1 MNFKSDGELVRMAL
15 KNSDNFVYL
24 VERYESRLIR
34 YVLRISSFDV
44 ATAEDVV
51 QDVFISVYKNL
62 NDFDRDLSFSSW
74 IYRIAHNTV
83 IDYVRKF
90 KSRPMQVEL
99 DDDYVF
105 LLPNDV
111 DLPEEMSRKELSV
124 FVKKILLELPE
135 KYREVLVLRY
145 LEDKSYK
152 EIGDILRKSV
162 NSVSVLINRAKDKMK
177 AKLKS
182 IN

>member
-1 MNFKSDGELVRMAL
+1 MAL